1 MKKSTFQSEDEE
13 VIDIKSMILK
23 NIHHWKLF
31 AVSFFV
37 FMTIALLYNRYY
49 PKTYSASTSI
59 LVSDDNSYNSPDI
72 LGDLQLFGDNVNINN
87 EKGILKSFSLVKRTL
102 KKSGDQISYH
112 YSGRLRSIDI
122 FDNSPFKIYIDY
134 DHQQLINTK
143 FFISILSE
151 DEFLIRVEGSS
162 DNFFDLKNENYIKK
176 FTKEEFTYEEKFS
189 FNEWVES
196 EFFKFRVEK
205 NNFDLFK
212 NLGWDSYFFNIYSLD
227 ELTKRFQ
234 KRISIN
240 EMEKDASLLKVS
252 LSGNNPSK
260 ITQFLDIYSEQ
271 YLQIGL
277 DEKNKIAL
285 NTISFINDQL
295 LTISDSLSSIEAK
308 LENFKLD
315 NPKIAL
321 SQKDYGTFFQ
331 LEELEREKAVIELN
345 NKYYLS
351 LKSYL
356 LKNDDIKN
364 IVAPSAMGI
373 NDPLLNTLIN
383 ELSKLYS
390 EIEVITINTKEKHPA
405 YQSLLTK
412 IKNTKLKL
420 LENIEN
426 IINSSEISLNDIND
440 RILNYD
446 EIINNLPKNERLLV
460 NIQRKYNINES
471 TYNFL
476 LEKRA
481 EAAIAK
487 AGNVADHQIV
497 DKARLDS
504 REPIYPK
511 TKIVFAFAL
520 FIAFILPLSYV
531 ILTNIFNDKIFDY
544 KDLEKSTDLPIIGSI
559 LHNEKN
565 TNLVAIKNPKSSI
578 SEAFRSIRTNI
589 QYLASDKDKKIICLT
604 SSISGEGKTFCSMN
618 LASIFALTGNKTILI
633 GADMRK
639 PKIFDDFN
647 LKNEEGLST
656 LLIKNA
662 KLKDVIQ
669 QTAIDDL
676 DVILSG
682 PTPPNPSELLEKKEM
697 IELIQNLQKDYKFI
711 IMDTPPVGLVTDGL
725 ILMKHSDVNLFIV
738 RQAYTTKK
746 MINKIDDLFNEK
758 NIKNLNLIINDVNF
772 NSRNYGYD
780 YGYGYGSFGYGY
792 YEEDSKDDYK
802 SIFNFF
808 KPKNKS

>member
-1 MKKSTFQSEDEE
+1 MKSVCF
-13 VIDIKSMILK
+13 
-23 NIHHWKLF
+23 
-31 AVSFFV
+31 
-37 FMTIALLYNRYY
+37 
-49 PKTYSASTSI
+49 
-59 LVSDDNSYNSPDI
+59 
-72 LGDLQLFGDNVNINN
+72 
-87 EKGILKSFSLVKRTL
+87 
-102 KKSGDQISYH
+102 
-112 YSGRLRSIDI
+112 
-122 FDNSPFKIYIDY
+122 
-134 DHQQLINTK
+134 
-143 FFISILSE
+143 
-151 DEFLIRVEGSS
+151 
-162 DNFFDLKNENYIKK
+162 
-176 FTKEEFTYEEKFS
+176 
-189 FNEWVES
+189 
-196 EFFKFRVEK
+196 
-205 NNFDLFK
+205 
-212 NLGWDSYFFNIYSLD
+212 
-227 ELTKRFQ
+227 
-234 KRISIN
+234 
-240 EMEKDASLLKVS
+240 
-252 LSGNNPSK
+252 
-260 ITQFLDIYSEQ
+260 
-271 YLQIGL
+271 
-277 DEKNKIAL
+277 
-285 NTISFINDQL
+285 
-295 LTISDSLSSIEAK
+295 
-308 LENFKLD
+308 
-315 NPKIAL
+315 
-321 SQKDYGTFFQ
+321 
-331 LEELEREKAVIELN
+331 
-345 NKYYLS
+345 
-351 LKSYL
+351 
-356 LKNDDIKN
+356 
-364 IVAPSAMGI
+364 
-373 NDPLLNTLIN
+373 
-383 ELSKLYS
+383 
-390 EIEVITINTKEKHPA
+390 
-405 YQSLLTK
+405 
-412 IKNTKLKL
+412 
-420 LENIEN
+420 
-426 IINSSEISLNDIND
+426 
-440 RILNYD
+440 
-446 EIINNLPKNERLLV
+446 
-460 NIQRKYNINES
+460 
-471 TYNFL
+471 
-476 LEKRA
+476 
-481 EAAIAK
+481 
-487 AGNVADHQIV
+487 
-497 DKARLDS
+497 
-504 REPIYPK
+504 
-511 TKIVFAFAL
+511 
-520 FIAFILPLSYV
+520 V

-669 QTAIDDL
+669 PTAIDDL

-682 PTPPNPSELLEKKEM
+682 PTPPNPSELLEKNEM